1 MKKIYKLLVVLS
13 LAVIST
19 QAAIKTTKHKIKNGE
34 TLYTIAHKN
43 HTTIEEVRKENGLKK
58 GEMLKLGRVL
68 KVPQN
73 TYFPN
78 KKTSKKVAK
87 KVTKKK
93 ISHTFAKHKIKNGE
107 TLYTVAHNNHTT
119 IEEVRKANGLKKGE
133 TLKLGRVLKVPQN
146 TYFPNKKSSTKVA
159 QTHTKKKTL
168 QKLAKHKIKSGETL
182 YTVAHNNH
190 TTIEEVRKANGL
202 KKGETLKLGRVLK
215 VPQNTYFPNKKS
227 STKVAQTHTKKKTS
241 QKLAKHKIKN
251 GETLFT
257 IARKHHTTIAE
268 VQKVNGLKKNEMLK
282 IGRVL
287 KVPTNT
293 YHVPKTKL
301 AKKVTHKKSHIKV
314 ARHSQKSN
322 KKLAASIAK
331 LDTITLK
338 KGKVVKHKKSSSFSL
353 SHIFASR
360 KSSSSKSSKITSL
373 AKKKLGRRY
382 VWGATGQ
389 KNTFDCSGFTTYV
402 YKKNGISLPRRAIA
416 QSKYGKYVSRK
427 NLKKGDLI
435 FFDTSKHHKGYV
447 NHVGIY
453 LGNGKFIH
461 ASSAKKKVVITSLNK
476 PFYSS
481 RFKVARRPS

>member
-1 MKKIYKLLVVLS
+1 MKKIYVLLCVV
-13 LAVIST
+13 AVMTISAT
-19 QAAIKTTKHKIKNGE
+19 AAGKTTNHTIKSGE

-43 HTTIEEVRKENGLKK
+43 HTTIEEVRKANGLKKGEMLKLGRVLTVPQNTYFPNKKTSKKVVKKATKKTTSHAFAKHKIKSGETLYTIAHNNHTTIEEVRKANGLKK

-78 KKTSKKVAK
+78 KK
-87 KVTKKK
+87 
-93 ISHTFAKHKIKNGE
+93 
-107 TLYTVAHNNHTT
+107 
-119 IEEVRKANGLKKGE
+119 
-133 TLKLGRVLKVPQN
+133 
-146 TYFPNKKSSTKVA
+146 SSTKVA
-159 QTHTKKKTL
+159 QK
-168 QKLAKHKIKSGETL
+168 
-182 YTVAHNNH
+182 
-190 TTIEEVRKANGL
+190 
-202 KKGETLKLGRVLK
+202 
-215 VPQNTYFPNKKS
+215 
-227 STKVAQTHTKKKTS
+227 HTKKKTS
-241 QKLAKHKIKN
+241 QKLTKHKIKS

-301 AKKVTHKKSHIKV
+301 AKKSTHKKSHIKV
-314 ARHSQKSN
+314 ARHSKKSN

-338 KGKVVKHKKSSSFSL
+338 KGKVVKHKKRSSFSL
-353 SHIFASR
+353 SNIFASR
-360 KSSSSKSSKITSL
+360 NSSSSKSSKITSL

-435 FFDTSKHHKGYV
+435 FFDTSKHRRGYV